1 MRSRVISFAVRCALF
16 PLRKLRGV
24 VSRIKFEGRL
34 SQTLR
39 KSRGQKRIL
48 FAGTPLHGNL
58 GDHAI
63 AIAMREFFEKRFP
76 GREAVEIPGARILQM
91 GKRARQFFSGK
102 VENSDV
108 VAIIGG
114 GFLGTLWMNEEE
126 MVRTV
131 VAAFPQ
137 NKIIIFPQTVFFDK
151 TEIGR
156 AELEATRRIWRG
168 HKNLHAFI
176 RDKSIDFA
184 KREITAKNIFSAPD
198 IVLALNRSESEFERK
213 GVLLC
218 FRADKEKVFSGEG
231 IANLE
236 KKLEAQGERVLRTDT
251 VVPYGV
257 PAEVREA
264 EVERKFDE
272 FRKAR
277 LVITDRLHG
286 MIFAAITGT
295 PCIALN
301 NSSGKVEGV
310 WSLWLRH
317 LPYVKFVQSTGLEPA
332 LIDEMLA
339 LGGQSYNPAVFEKYW
354 QEIADTI
361 KGD

>member
-1 MRSRVISFAVRCALF
+1 MVPRIAKFAVRCALF
-16 PLRKLRGV
+16 PLRRLRRIA
-24 VSRIKFEGRL
+24 SRVKFEKQL
-34 SQTLR
+34 SRTLQE
-39 KSRGQKRIL
+39 SLGQKRIL
-48 FAGTPLHGNL
+48 FTGTPLHGNL

-63 AIAMREFFEKRFP
+63 AIAMREFFEKHLPDWRV
-76 GREAVEIPGARILQM
+76 VEIPGARILQM
-91 GKRARQFFSGK
+91 GKRARKFFSRK
-102 VENSDV
+102 VSCRDV
-108 VAIIGG
+108 ITIIGG
-114 GFLGTLWMNEEE
+114 GFLGTLWMNEEQ

-131 VAAFPQ
+131 IAAFPK
-137 NKIIIFPQTVFFDK
+137 NKITIFPQTVFFDK
-151 TEIGR
+151 TEAGI
-156 AELEATRRIWRG
+156 AELETTRRIWRE
-168 HKNLHAFI
+168 HENLHAFV
-176 RDKSIDFA
+176 RDGSIGFT
-184 KREITAKNIFSAPD
+184 KREIMAKNVFSAPD
-198 IVLALNRSESEFERK
+198 SVLALNRSEPKFERK

-218 FRADKEKVFSGEG
+218 FRADKEKVFSEEA

-310 WSLWLRH
+310 WSLWLQH
-317 LPYVKFVQSTGLEPA
+317 LNYVRFVRAAEEIPVHL
-332 LIDEMLA
+332 DEMLV
-339 LGGQSYNPAVFEKYW
+339 LGGQRYNPAVFEKYW